1 MSKVFSCLKLYLI
14 IIFFFAL
21 GCQQNDIS
29 YAIEE
34 ETMVKILMDMHVAEA
49 ATLQGDISQRDS
61 LRKIYYDQIFE
72 IHEISKKTYEE
83 DMEVLKRDAK
93 KLASIYDKVIEQL
106 KQRKAEINTD
116 SKK

>member
-1 MSKVFSCLKLYLI
+1 MNKIFNCLNTCLI
-14 IIFFFAL
+14 IVLFILL
-21 GCQQNDIS
+21 GCQQDDIS

-34 ETMVKILMDMHVAEA
+34 EMMIKILADMHIAEA

-72 IHEISKKTYEE
+72 IHEVPKETYEE
-83 DMEVLKRDAK
+83 DMDVLKRDAK

-106 KQRKAEINTD
+106 KQRKE
-116 SKK
+116 KL